1 MNRIPSLKPVLGAWL
16 LACLAS
22 GELWA
27 MDMHRELQIAEEI
40 GARAHPDEAIR
51 LEASGLGFQGLYRE
65 AVSKDVRGGIV
76 LLHGRDSNQDAADLI
91 RPLRRGLTEHG
102 WSTLS
107 LAMPIAVPDNPQGH
121 ADLVPEAIAR
131 LQSGI
136 AFLKEK
142 KIETIALLAHDAGAW
157 TVLRYLADASDSSV
171 KAAVLIDP
179 SPVRELDVPPISPA
193 GSPSAVRLP
202 MLEILSR
209 RMSVPMD
216 DEASR
221 KRTAMKANPSYRLV
235 ILNEPDRGW
244 QDSGDFLLNRIHGWL
259 SQLQASAASTAATPA
274 ESRTQSGNKQE

>member
-1 MNRIPSLKPVLGAWL
+1 MNRIPSLKPVLGVWL

-22 GELWA
+22 GELPA
-27 MDMHRELQIAEEI
+27 MDMDRELQIAEEI
-40 GARAHPDEAIR
+40 TARAHPDEAIR

-91 RPLRRGLTEHG
+91 RPLRLGLAEHG

-107 LAMPIAVPDNPQGH
+107 LAMPIAVSDDLQGY

-131 LQSGI
+131 LQAGI

-142 KIETIALLAHDAGAW
+142 KIGTIALLAHDTGAW
-157 TVLRYLADASDSSV
+157 TVLRYLADTPDSSV

-179 SPVRELDVPPISPA
+179 PPVREFDVPPISP

-202 MLEILSR
+202 ILEILSR
-209 RMSVPMD
+209 RVSVPMD

-221 KRTAMKANPSYRLV
+221 KRTAMQANPSYRLV

-259 SQLQASAASTAATPA
+259 SQLQAFPASNAAAPA
-274 ESRTQSGNKQE
+274 ESRTQSGNHQD

>member
-1 MNRIPSLKPVLGAWL
+1 
-16 LACLAS
+16 
-22 GELWA
+22 

-51 LEASGLGFQGLYRE
+51 LETSGLGFQGLYRE

-91 RPLRRGLTEHG
+91 RPLRLGLPEHG

-107 LAMPIAVPDNPQGH
+107 LAMPIAVSDNPQGH
-121 ADLVPEAIAR
+121 ADLVPGAIAR

-136 AFLKEK
+136 AFLTEK
-142 KIETIALLAHDAGAW
+142 KIGTIALLAHDTGAW
-157 TVLRYLADASDSSV
+157 TILRYLADAPDSSV

-179 SPVRELDVPPISPA
+179 APVRELDVPQISP
-193 GSPSAVRLP
+193 GSPSAVRFP
-202 MLEILSR
+202 ILEILSR
-209 RMSVPMD
+209 RVSVPMD

-221 KRTAMKANPSYRLV
+221 KRIIMKANPSYRLV

-259 SQLQASAASTAATPA
+259 SQLQASAASPAAAPA
-274 ESRTQSGNKQE
+274 ESRTQSGINQE